1 MTHTVKYSPG
11 ANRLRPWA
19 SDMTSGECAEGK
31 SFVDT
36 LEEVGVGSSHS
47 SRHTHIQLREVADV
61 FSGRVIRASELIQAM
76 NGSGRDDERGYLR
89 PSTPLSDTRDDS
101 WHVLLQT
108 YVQNP
113 LCCVCFLAQINS
125 CYHAAQHDAQLC
137 FSFHQ
142 PAE

>member
-1 MTHTVKYSPG
+1 
-11 ANRLRPWA
+11 
-19 SDMTSGECAEGK
+19 MTSGECAEGK

-36 LEEVGVGSSHS
+36 PEEVGVGSSHS

-61 FSGRVIRASELIQAM
+61 FSGRVIRASELIQARQREKRLRSAM

-101 WHVLLQT
+101 WHVPLQT
-108 YVQNP
+108 YVQNL